1 LQRRGACR
9 QTAQW
14 LVVDAEHGEHGEA
27 ATQRNDRGDHS
38 RDQKTDIGK
47 HSTSHYGRAIFGEA
61 RVTKMQIIAR
71 ADGAASTPAH
81 GPASN
86 GRTLTESAE
95 IQCKKANKNPA
106 SAAALAGP
114 CK

>member
-1 LQRRGACR
+1 M
-9 QTAQW
+9 
-14 LVVDAEHGEHGEA
+14 VDAEHGEHGEA

-71 ADGAASTPAH
+71 ADGAAI
-81 GPASN
+81 
-86 GRTLTESAE
+86 SAVTRVFD
-95 IQCKKANKNPA
+95 
-106 SAAALAGP
+106 AL
-114 CK
+114 